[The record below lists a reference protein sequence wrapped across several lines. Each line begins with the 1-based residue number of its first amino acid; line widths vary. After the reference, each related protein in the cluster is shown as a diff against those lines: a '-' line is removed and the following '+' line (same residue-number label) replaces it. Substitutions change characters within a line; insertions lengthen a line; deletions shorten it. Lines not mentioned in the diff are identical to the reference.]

1 MIVANFFG
9 LGFGLGSMIS
19 SGFGSGF
26 GSTGLMIGR
35 GVGLANMRPPD
46 EAGLFTG
53 VIVAC
58 ACAVSAP
65 NEAVAVL
72 DASVS
77 DVACAT
83 SAPNVAVAEVSLL
96 IVAVA

>member
-1 MIVANFFG
+1 
-9 LGFGLGSMIS
+9 MIS

-46 EAGLFTG
+46 AAGLLNG
-53 VIVAC
+53 VTVAC

-65 NEAVAVL
+65 SGAVAVL

-83 SAPNVAVAEVSLL
+83 SAPNVADAEVSLL
-96 IVAVA
+96 IVAVP